1 MIIPKKTALKIMI
14 GLLLTILIFHLSI
27 LLEIIPYEAVWAGK
41 LNSVEE
47 MYVFET
53 ISILI
58 NVLLLIVLR
67 VKFKN
72 IKTSKSNKIID
83 VIIWAFVFLFALN
96 TLGNLFAKSL
106 IEQILG
112 TVLTAVSAIL
122 CWIIVRKNNKQNPAS
137 LNSE

>member
-1 MIIPKKTALKIMI
+1 MPKKTALKIMI